1 LDTTG
6 GSVSFTTVTI
16 TSAETR
22 PNGEAA
28 QGTIAATLSE
38 PITNGATTID
48 PTSILGE
55 LNSEGKLKAQSGAA
69 FTLVANDDTGTTPEG
84 SEYTFLI
91 EIADAPV
98 RSFKAIV
105 PHTATEGK
113 ITLAELEEM

>member
-1 LDTTG
+1 
-6 GSVSFTTVTI
+6 VSFTTITI
-16 TSAETR
+16 TTTEIR
-22 PNGEAA
+22 PNGEPA
-28 QGTIAATLSE
+28 QGTVTATLSE
-38 PITNGATTID
+38 PITNGTTTID
-48 PTSILGE
+48 PTPILAE
-55 LNSEGKLKAQSGAA
+55 LNGEGKLKAQSGEA

-113 ITLAELEEM
+113 ITLAELEEL